1 MKECFIR
8 KRLYIN
14 NLQIFSKIIQKN
26 QEDFLIN
33 SLCIYRAKYY
43 STYNNINS
51 MKSKLV
57 RLTIDDL
64 LVDESFLNFY
74 FRKDE
79 ADILEW
85 EDWTELHAERQDLV
99 REAFLMLDKLSLK
112 WNREQIETKFKTL
125 NNKIDIDFEEEPI
138 LQIVYR
144 RPTFIRWAAAA
155 SVILL
160 MSVGWWYF
168 EQNDGK
174 SLIYKELVANA
185 PIALIEKEN
194 LSDKPLLITLTD
206 GSSILL
212 QHGSRLSYPANF
224 EGDKREVY
232 LDGEAFFEVAKNPE
246 KPFLVYANELV
257 TKVLGTS
264 FTIKSFKGQKSIQVI
279 VRTGKVSVF
288 KLNEVQNSKN
298 IKVLEGVVI
307 IPNQQINFDKGKS
320 SFSKSLVEQP
330 EMLSEMPRYNFDF
343 KDASATTVFATI
355 QKAYGISIVY
365 DEELLKECP
374 VTASLSD
381 EPLYGKLELVCNAIE
396 AEYQLIDGQIVISS
410 KGCRN

>member
-1 MKECFIR
+1 MKN
-8 KRLYIN
+8 K
-14 NLQIFSKIIQKN
+14 
-26 QEDFLIN
+26 
-33 SLCIYRAKYY
+33 A
-43 STYNNINS
+43 T
-51 MKSKLV
+51 
-57 RLTIDDL
+57 LTIDEL
-64 LVDESFLNFY
+64 LVNESFLNFY

-85 EDWTELHAERQDLV
+85 EDWADENTERQELIKQ
-99 REAFLMLDKLSLK
+99 AFGQLDKLSLK
-112 WNREQIETKFKTL
+112 WKQEQISEK
-125 NNKIDIDFEEEPI
+125 FEELNEKLEEIKP
-138 LQIVYR
+138 LQVNYR
-144 RPTFIRWAAAA
+144 RPQMIRWAAA
-155 SVILL
+155 VILFL
-160 MSVGWWYF
+160 GIGWWYF
-168 EQNDGK
+168 QQNSSK
-174 SLIYKELVANA
+174 SVIYTELVENA
-185 PIALIEKEN
+185 PTALIEKEN
-194 LSDKPLLITLTD
+194 NTDNPLLITLSD

-224 EGDKREVY
+224 AGDKREVY

-264 FTIKSFKGQKSIQVI
+264 FNIKSFKGQKDIQVI

-288 KLNEVQNSKN
+288 KLNEIQNSKN
-298 IKVLEGVVI
+298 VKILEGVVI
-307 IPNQQINFDKGKS
+307 IPNQQIKFDKEKS
-320 SFSKSLVEQP
+320 NFSKSLVEQP
-330 EMLSEMPRYNFDF
+330 EMLSEMPQYNFEF
-343 KDASATTVFATI
+343 KDVSASSVFATI

-396 AEYQLIDGQIVISS
+396 AEYQLIDGQIIISS

>member
-1 MKECFIR
+1 MKN
-8 KRLYIN
+8 K
-14 NLQIFSKIIQKN
+14 
-26 QEDFLIN
+26 
-33 SLCIYRAKYY
+33 AA
-43 STYNNINS
+43 
-51 MKSKLV
+51 
-57 RLTIDDL
+57 LTIDEL
-64 LVDESFLNFY
+64 LVNESFLNFY

-85 EDWTELHAERQDLV
+85 EDWAEDHNERQELV
-99 REAFLMLDKLSLK
+99 KQAFEKLDKLSLK
-112 WNREQIETKFKTL
+112 WKQEQIAKKFEVLNENLEEEKTL
-125 NNKIDIDFEEEPI
+125 
-138 LQIVYR
+138 QVSYR
-144 RPTFIRWAAAA
+144 RPQIIRWAAA
-155 SVILL
+155 VVLFLGI
-160 MSVGWWYF
+160 GWWYF
-168 EQNDGK
+168 QQNSSK
-174 SLIYKELVANA
+174 SIIYTELVANA
-185 PIALIEKEN
+185 STALIEKEN
-194 LSDKPLLITLTD
+194 NTDKPQLITLSD

-264 FTIKSFKGQKSIQVI
+264 FNIKSFKGQKDIQVI

-298 IKVLEGVVI
+298 VKILEGVVI
-307 IPNQQINFDKGKS
+307 IPNQQIKFDKEKS
-320 SFSKSLVEQP
+320 NFSKSLVEQP
-330 EMLSEMPRYNFDF
+330 EMLSEMPQYNFEF
-343 KDASATTVFATI
+343 KDISASSVFATI

-396 AEYQLIDGQIVISS
+396 AEYQLIDGQVIISS
-410 KGCRN
+410 KGCKN

>member
-1 MKECFIR
+1 MKN
-8 KRLYIN
+8 KT
-14 NLQIFSKIIQKN
+14 
-26 QEDFLIN
+26 
-33 SLCIYRAKYY
+33 A
-43 STYNNINS
+43 
-51 MKSKLV
+51 
-57 RLTIDDL
+57 LTIDEL
-64 LVDESFLNFY
+64 LIDESFLNFY

-85 EDWTELHAERQDLV
+85 EDWAEDHPERQELLKQ
-99 REAFLMLDKLSLK
+99 AFGQLDKLSLK
-112 WNREQIETKFKTL
+112 WKQEQISEK
-125 NNKIDIDFEEEPI
+125 FEELNEKLQEERI
-138 LQIVYR
+138 LKVSYR
-144 RPTFIRWAAAA
+144 RPQIIRWAAA
-155 SVILL
+155 VVLFLGI
-160 MSVGWWYF
+160 GWWYSQ
-168 EQNDGK
+168 QNNSK
-174 SLIYKELVANA
+174 SVIYTELVANA
-185 PIALIEKEN
+185 PTALIQKEN
-194 LSDKPLLITLTD
+194 NTDKPLLITLSD

-212 QHGSRLSYPANF
+212 QHGSRLSYPADF

-264 FTIKSFKGQKSIQVI
+264 FNIKSFKGQKDIQVI

-298 IKVLEGVVI
+298 VKILEGVVI
-307 IPNQQINFDKGKS
+307 IPNQQIKFDKEKS
-320 SFSKSLVEQP
+320 NFSKSLVEQP
-330 EMLSEMPRYNFDF
+330 EMLSEMPQYNFEF
-343 KDASATTVFATI
+343 KDVSASSVFATI

-396 AEYQLIDGQIVISS
+396 AEYQLIDGQVIISS
-410 KGCRN
+410 KGCKN

>member
-1 MKECFIR
+1 MKN
-8 KRLYIN
+8 K
-14 NLQIFSKIIQKN
+14 
-26 QEDFLIN
+26 
-33 SLCIYRAKYY
+33 AA
-43 STYNNINS
+43 
-51 MKSKLV
+51 
-57 RLTIDDL
+57 LTIDEL
-64 LVDESFLNFY
+64 LIDESFLNFY

-85 EDWTELHAERQDLV
+85 EDWAEDHTERQELIKQ
-99 REAFLMLDKLSLK
+99 AFIKLDKLSLK
-112 WNREQIETKFKTL
+112 WKQEKITEKFEALSENLEEEKTL
-125 NNKIDIDFEEEPI
+125 
-138 LQIVYR
+138 QISYR
-144 RPTFIRWAAAA
+144 RPQIIRWAAAVVLFLGIGWWFFQQNSSK
-155 SVILL
+155 SVI
-160 MSVGWWYF
+160 YT
-168 EQNDGK
+168 
-174 SLIYKELVANA
+174 ELVANA
-185 PIALIEKEN
+185 PTALIEKEN
-194 LSDKPLLITLTD
+194 NTDKPLLITLSD

-264 FTIKSFKGQKSIQVI
+264 FNIKSFKGQKDIQVI

-298 IKVLEGVVI
+298 VKVLEGVVI
-307 IPNQQINFDKGKS
+307 IPNQQIKFDKEKS
-320 SFSKSLVEQP
+320 NFSKSLIEQP
-330 EMLSEMPRYNFDF
+330 EMLSEMPQYNFEF
-343 KDASATTVFATI
+343 KDVSASSVFSTI

-396 AEYQLIDGQIVISS
+396 AEYQLIDGQVIISS
-410 KGCRN
+410 KGCKN

>member
-1 MKECFIR
+1 MKN
-8 KRLYIN
+8 K
-14 NLQIFSKIIQKN
+14 
-26 QEDFLIN
+26 
-33 SLCIYRAKYY
+33 A
-43 STYNNINS
+43 T
-51 MKSKLV
+51 
-57 RLTIDDL
+57 LTIDKL
-64 LVDESFLNFY
+64 LIDESFLNYY
-74 FRKDE
+74 FKHDE

-85 EDWTELHAERQDLV
+85 EDWAEDNVDRQELIKQ
-99 REAFLMLDKLSLK
+99 AFGQLDKLSLK
-112 WNREQIETKFKTL
+112 WNREQIVAKFEALNENLEEEKTL
-125 NNKIDIDFEEEPI
+125 
-138 LQIVYR
+138 QISYR
-144 RPTFIRWAAAA
+144 RPFVIWSAAA
-155 SVILL
+155 SVILIL
-160 MSVGWWYF
+160 SIGWWYF
-168 EQNDGK
+168 QQNSNK
-174 SLIYKELVANA
+174 SVIYSELVENA
-185 PIALIEKEN
+185 STALIEKEN
-194 LSDKPLLITLTD
+194 NTDKPLLIMLSD

-212 QHGSRLSYPANF
+212 QHGSRLSYPVNF

-264 FTIKSFKGQKSIQVI
+264 FNIKSFKGQKDIQVI

-298 IKVLEGVVI
+298 VKILEGVVI
-307 IPNQQINFDKGKS
+307 IPNQQIKFDKEKS
-320 SFSKSLVEQP
+320 NFSKSLVEQP

-343 KDASATTVFATI
+343 KDISASEVFATI

-396 AEYQLIDGQIVISS
+396 AEYQLIDGQIIISS

>member
-1 MKECFIR
+1 MKN
-8 KRLYIN
+8 K
-14 NLQIFSKIIQKN
+14 
-26 QEDFLIN
+26 
-33 SLCIYRAKYY
+33 AA
-43 STYNNINS
+43 
-51 MKSKLV
+51 
-57 RLTIDDL
+57 LTIDEL
-64 LVDESFLNFY
+64 LVNESFLNFY

-85 EDWTELHAERQDLV
+85 EDWAEDHNERQELV
-99 REAFLMLDKLSLK
+99 KQAFEKLDKLSLK
-112 WNREQIETKFKTL
+112 WKQEQISEKFEALNENLEEEKTL
-125 NNKIDIDFEEEPI
+125 
-138 LQIVYR
+138 QISYR
-144 RPTFIRWAAAA
+144 RPQIIRWAAAI
-155 SVILL
+155 VLFLGI
-160 MSVGWWYF
+160 GWWYF
-168 EQNDGK
+168 QQNSSK
-174 SLIYKELVANA
+174 SIIYTELVANA
-185 PIALIEKEN
+185 STALIEKEN
-194 LSDKPLLITLTD
+194 NTDKPQLITLSD

-264 FTIKSFKGQKSIQVI
+264 FNIKSFKGQKDIQVI

-298 IKVLEGVVI
+298 VKILEGVVI
-307 IPNQQINFDKGKS
+307 IPNQQIKFDKEKS
-320 SFSKSLVEQP
+320 NFSKSLVEQP
-330 EMLSEMPRYNFDF
+330 EMLSEMPQYNFEF
-343 KDASATTVFATI
+343 KDISASNVFATI

-396 AEYQLIDGQIVISS
+396 AEYQLIDGQVIISS
-410 KGCRN
+410 KGCKN

>member
-1 MKECFIR
+1 MKN
-8 KRLYIN
+8 KT
-14 NLQIFSKIIQKN
+14 
-26 QEDFLIN
+26 
-33 SLCIYRAKYY
+33 A
-43 STYNNINS
+43 
-51 MKSKLV
+51 
-57 RLTIDDL
+57 LTIDEL
-64 LVDESFLNFY
+64 LVNESFLNFY

-85 EDWTELHAERQDLV
+85 EDWAEDHNERQELV
-99 REAFLMLDKLSLK
+99 KQAFEKLDKLSLK
-112 WNREQIETKFKTL
+112 WKQEQIAKKFEVLNENLEEEKTL
-125 NNKIDIDFEEEPI
+125 
-138 LQIVYR
+138 QVSYR
-144 RPTFIRWAAAA
+144 RPQIIRWAAA
-155 SVILL
+155 VVLFLGI
-160 MSVGWWYF
+160 GWWYF
-168 EQNDGK
+168 QQNSSK
-174 SLIYKELVANA
+174 SIIYTELVANA
-185 PIALIEKEN
+185 STALIEKEN
-194 LSDKPLLITLTD
+194 NTDKPQLITLSD

-264 FTIKSFKGQKSIQVI
+264 FNIKSFKGQKDIQVI

-298 IKVLEGVVI
+298 VKILEGVVI
-307 IPNQQINFDKGKS
+307 IPNQQIKFDKEKS
-320 SFSKSLVEQP
+320 NFSKSLVEQP
-330 EMLSEMPRYNFDF
+330 EMLSEMPQYNFEF
-343 KDASATTVFATI
+343 KDISASSVFATI

-396 AEYQLIDGQIVISS
+396 AEYQLIDGQVIISS
-410 KGCRN
+410 KGCKN

>member
-1 MKECFIR
+1 MKN
-8 KRLYIN
+8 K
-14 NLQIFSKIIQKN
+14 
-26 QEDFLIN
+26 
-33 SLCIYRAKYY
+33 A
-43 STYNNINS
+43 T
-51 MKSKLV
+51 
-57 RLTIDDL
+57 LTIDEL

-85 EDWTELHAERQDLV
+85 EDWAEENADRQEV
-99 REAFLMLDKLSLK
+99 IKQAFIQLDKLSLK
-112 WNREQIETKFKTL
+112 WKQEQISEKFEALNENLEEEKTL
-125 NNKIDIDFEEEPI
+125 KIS
-138 LQIVYR
+138 YR
-144 RPTFIRWAAAA
+144 RPQIIRWAAA
-155 SVILL
+155 VVLFLGI
-160 MSVGWWYF
+160 GWWYF
-168 EQNDGK
+168 QQNNSK
-174 SLIYKELVANA
+174 SVIYTELVANA
-185 PIALIEKEN
+185 STTLIEKEN
-194 LSDKPLLITLTD
+194 NTDKPLLITLSD

-264 FTIKSFKGQKSIQVI
+264 FNIKSFKGQKDIQVI

-298 IKVLEGVVI
+298 VKILEGVVI
-307 IPNQQINFDKGKS
+307 IPNQQIKFDKEKS
-320 SFSKSLVEQP
+320 NFSKSLVEQP
-330 EMLSEMPRYNFDF
+330 EMLSEMPQYNFEF
-343 KDASATTVFATI
+343 KDVSASNVFATI

-374 VTASLSD
+374 VTASLTD